1 MKQQLC
7 LVAALAGGAM
17 PAPALAQGQG
27 QTTLYG
33 NIDEYVGYIRSS
45 SGASI
50 IGLNDG
56 AILRSRLGVRGGE
69 DLGGG
74 YQFKFTLEQG
84 FATDSGVMADGSRLF
99 DRQAWIGLAGPYG
112 EWRIGRQNTEI
123 FMAGGAIDY
132 TERTTFGSLFNSFGI
147 PSRYDNDLYYKS
159 PRLQGA
165 QLTLHYALP
174 ENAGRAD
181 NGPVVQAMLDWQ
193 GALWRAGYVGL
204 AARPDG
210 ATATVR
216 NRIVYHNVYVNYQ
229 YGKGKVY
236 LALGRSNNNT
246 ASANG
251 LNTAAILSNISSP
264 NNYFAGTDL
273 NAARYYN
280 LAQVSADFMLGHI
293 GDKYGR
299 KKVLTFTLLLMG
311 VSTFLVGLLPTY
323 NQAGILS
330 PIMLVV
336 LRMLQGISAAGE
348 QAGANSM
355 TLEHAPPH
363 RRAFFTSFTL
373 SGTQAGLILATL
385 VFLPISAL
393 PEEQLLSWGWRIPF
407 FLSAM
412 AIGTQIGFALG
423 GFAPTISAAI
433 LRPNDPMGWVPV
445 AAFVTCTSIIS
456 AFAVF
461 TARETCRVPMQDLGK
476 N

>member
-84 FATDSGVMADGSRLF
+84 FATDSGVMADSSRLF

-132 TERTTFGSLFNSFGI
+132 TDRTTFGSLFNSFGI

-174 ENAGRAD
+174 ENAGRVD

-193 GALWRAGYVGL
+193 EALWRAGYVGL

-280 LAQVSADFMLGHI
+280 LAQVSADYRLGPQLRV
-293 GDKYGR
+293 GALYG
-299 KKVLTFTLLLMG
+299 VLHDTSGGGASARGFNLGGYYDLSRRSQLYAFASRFTNDRNAGFRFSGSAGPSANLAGADVNGQKL
-311 VSTFLVGLLPTY
+311 TGL
-323 NQAGILS
+323 QIGIL
-330 PIMLVV
+330 
-336 LRMLQGISAAGE
+336 
-348 QAGANSM
+348 
-355 TLEHAPPH
+355 HK
-363 RRAFFTSFTL
+363 F
-373 SGTQAGLILATL
+373 
-385 VFLPISAL
+385 
-393 PEEQLLSWGWRIPF
+393 
-407 FLSAM
+407 
-412 AIGTQIGFALG
+412 
-423 GFAPTISAAI
+423 
-433 LRPNDPMGWVPV
+433 
-445 AAFVTCTSIIS
+445 
-456 AFAVF
+456 
-461 TARETCRVPMQDLGK
+461 
-476 N
+476 